1 MKMSRV
7 FVCVAVCA
15 AVLGGGLS
23 AQATLALKLAE
34 IHEAGFP
41 TTQGDEEFARLVKER
56 SNGRIVITVYP
67 SGQLGE
73 ETPVIQKVQT
83 GDIDF
88 ARISL
93 SPMAQSAPELNIL
106 TLPYIYTDSVQM
118 WKVLQGPIGAE
129 MLKSVE
135 KAGLVGLN
143 FLDAGARSFY
153 TSKKQI
159 KSVADLKGL
168 KIRIQDNKLMRD
180 MIGLLGAAGIPMA
193 TGDIYSAIQTGT
205 VDGAENNFPSY
216 VGFSHH
222 EVAKFFIVDGH
233 TRVPEI
239 TVASQALFDK
249 LSQAD
254 RDLIKKAAADAVE
267 FQKKKWADSEGTYE
281 AKAKAAGCIIT
292 YPDAATVAGFQKAVE
307 PLYQNYSKYAD
318 LIQRI
323 RNTK

>member
-15 AVLGGGLS
+15 AVLGGGVS

-67 SGQLGE
+67 GGQLGE

-93 SPMAQSAPELNIL
+93 GPMAQSAPELNVL
-106 TLPYIYTDSVQM
+106 TLPYIYTDSAQM

-135 KAGLVGLN
+135 KAGMIGLN

-159 KSVADLKGL
+159 KTAADLKGL
-168 KIRIQDNKLMRD
+168 KIRIQDQKLMRD
-180 MIGLLGAAGIPMA
+180 MMGDLGAAGIPMS
-193 TGDIYSAIQTGT
+193 TGDIYSALQTGT
-205 VDGAENNFPSY
+205 VDGAENNVPSY

-222 EVAKFFIVDGH
+222 EVAKYFTFDGH

-239 TVASQALFDK
+239 TVASMALFEK
-249 LSQAD
+249 LSAAD
-254 RDLIKKAAADAVE
+254 RELIKKAATDAVE
-267 FQKKKWADSEGTYE
+267 FQKAKWAESEKTYAE
-281 AKAKAAGCIIT
+281 KAKAAGVIFYT
-292 YPDAATVAGFQKAVE
+292 PDAKAIAGFQKAVE
-307 PLYQNYSKYAD
+307 PIYQNYSKFAD
-318 LIQRI
+318 LIRRI

>member
-7 FVCVAVCA
+7 LICITICA
-15 AVLGGGLS
+15 AVLTGGVS
-23 AQATLALKLAE
+23 AQATLSLKLAE

-56 SNGRIVITVYP
+56 SAGRIVITVYP

-93 SPMAQSAPELNIL
+93 SPMAQSAPELNVL

-118 WKVLQGPIGAE
+118 WKVLQGPIGTE

-143 FLDAGARSFY
+143 FLDAGSRSFY

-159 KSVADLKGL
+159 KTVADLKGL
-168 KIRIQDNKLMRD
+168 KIRVQDNKLMKD
-180 MIGLLGAAGIPMA
+180 LMGYLGAAGIPMA

-205 VDGAENNFPSY
+205 VDGAENNIPSY

-222 EVAKFFIVDGH
+222 EVAKYFTFDGH

-239 TVASQALFDK
+239 TVISKALYDK
-249 LSQAD
+249 LSAAD
-254 RDLIKKAAADAVE
+254 QTLIKKAAADAVE
-267 FQKKKWADSEGTYE
+267 FQKAKWADSEKTY
-281 AKAKAAGCIIT
+281 ADKAKAAGCIFYT
-292 YPDAATVAGFQKAVE
+292 PDAKAIAEFQKAVE
-307 PLYQNYSKYAD
+307 PIYKDYAKYAD
-318 LIQRI
+318 LIARI
-323 RNTK
+323 RATK

>member
-1 MKMSRV
+1 MKMLRL
-7 FVCVAVCA
+7 FTCVAICA
-15 AVLGGGLS
+15 AVLGGTTS

-41 TTQGDEEFARLVKER
+41 TTQGDEEFARLVTER
-56 SNGRIVITVYP
+56 SQGRIVITVYP

-93 SPMAQSAPELNIL
+93 SPMAQSAPELNVL

-135 KAGLVGLN
+135 KAGMVGLN
-143 FLDAGARSFY
+143 FLDAGSRNFY
-153 TSKKQI
+153 TTKKQI

-180 MIGLLGAAGIPMA
+180 MMGLLGAAGIPMA
-193 TGDIYSAIQTGT
+193 TGDIYSALQTGT
-205 VDGAENNFPSY
+205 VDGAENNVPSY

-222 EVAKFFIVDGH
+222 EVAKYFIADGH

-239 TVASQALFDK
+239 TVVSKALFDT
-249 LSQAD
+249 LSKAD
-254 RDLIKKAAADAVE
+254 QDLIKKAAADAVE
-267 FQKKKWADSEGTYE
+267 FQKAKWADSEKSY
-281 AKAKAAGCIIT
+281 ADKAKAAGT
-292 YPDAATVAGFQKAVE
+292 VFYTPDAKAIAEFQKAVE
-307 PLYQNYSKYAD
+307 PIYKDYAKFSD

>member
-1 MKMSRV
+1 MKK
-7 FVCVAVCA
+7 FQIFACVAVCA
-15 AVLGGGLS
+15 VLWGGTTS

-41 TTQGDEEFARLVKER
+41 TTQGDEEFARLVRDR
-56 SNGRIVITVYP
+56 SQGRIVITVYP

-106 TLPYIYTDSVQM
+106 TLPYIYTDSAQM

-135 KAGLVGLN
+135 KAGMVGLN
-143 FLDAGARSFY
+143 FLDAGSRNFY
-153 TSKKQI
+153 TTKKQI

-193 TGDIYSAIQTGT
+193 TGDIYSALQTGT
-205 VDGAENNFPSY
+205 VDGAENNVPSY

-222 EVAKFFIVDGH
+222 EVAKYFTADGH

-239 TVASQALFDK
+239 TVVSKALWDT
-249 LSQAD
+249 LSKAD
-254 RDLIKKAAADAVE
+254 QDLIKKAAADAVE
-267 FQKKKWADSEGTYE
+267 FQKAKWADSEKTY
-281 AKAKAAGCIIT
+281 ADKAKANGT
-292 YPDAATVAGFQKAVE
+292 VFYTPDAKTMAEFQKAVE
-307 PLYQNYSKYAD
+307 PIYAGYAKYSD